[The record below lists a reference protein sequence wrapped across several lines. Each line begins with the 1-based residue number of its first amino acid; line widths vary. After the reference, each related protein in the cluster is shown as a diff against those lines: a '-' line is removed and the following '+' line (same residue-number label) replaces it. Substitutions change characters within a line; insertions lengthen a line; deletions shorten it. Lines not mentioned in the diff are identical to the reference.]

1 VFRDDQHRV
10 PLEQKLLTCRL
21 VEGTV
26 DPGDCVDPVVMRS
39 PNL

>member
-10 PLEQKLLTCRL
+10 PLEQKLLTCRII
-21 VEGTV
+21 EGV
-26 DPGDCVDPVVMRS
+26 DPGDCVNPVVMRS